1 MDLFRASD
9 LEFRVC
15 LEFRVWCKD
24 MFRYKRS
31 ERVKELLRE
40 EISLY
45 VQNIHDPG
53 LGFVTITEVKLS
65 NDLRHARLYISVIG
79 DDEQK
84 KNTHAILLDH
94 IQPLRK
100 LLGKKLSLQR
110 IPEIKLMQDDI
121 SEKASRIFSLLDQI
135 KAEEKLKNPP
145 DQKSH
150 EESSG

>member
-1 MDLFRASD
+1 
-9 LEFRVC
+9 
-15 LEFRVWCKD
+15 

-45 VQNIHDPG
+45 VQNIQDPG

-65 NDLRHARLYISVIG
+65 NDLRHARLYISVLG

-94 IQPLRK
+94 MQPLRK

-110 IPEIKLMQDDI
+110 IPEIKLVQDDI
-121 SEKASRIFSLLDQI
+121 SEKASRIFSLFDQI

-145 DQKSH
+145 NQKSH

>member
-1 MDLFRASD
+1 
-9 LEFRVC
+9 
-15 LEFRVWCKD
+15 

-31 ERVKELLRE
+31 ERVKELLRK

-45 VQNIHDPG
+45 VQNIQDPG

-65 NDLRHARLYISVIG
+65 NDLRNARLYISVIG

-100 LLGKKLSLQR
+100 LLGKKLSLKR

-121 SEKASRIFSLLDQI
+121 SEKASRIFGLLDQI
-135 KAEEKLKNPP
+135 KAEEKLENPP

>member
-1 MDLFRASD
+1 
-9 LEFRVC
+9 
-15 LEFRVWCKD
+15 

-31 ERVKELLRE
+31 ERVKELLRK

-45 VQNIHDPG
+45 VQNIQDPG

-65 NDLRHARLYISVIG
+65 NDLRNARLYISVIG

-100 LLGKKLSLQR
+100 LLGKKLSLKR

-121 SEKASRIFSLLDQI
+121 SEKASRIFGLLDQI
-135 KAEEKLKNPP
+135 KAEEELKNPP